1 MASEIPGDSD
11 LDSNSELGDS
21 VRHVLGSESADS
33 NDPDRLEIRG
43 IARLVAYMILDSA
56 THMLQHMLCKTFK
69 ISISAGHMLAIHF
82 SKSS

>member
-33 NDPDRLEIRG
+33 NDPGRLEIRG
-43 IARLVAYMILDSA
+43 IARLVAYMP
-56 THMLQHMLCKTFK
+56 TR
-69 ISISAGHMLAIHF
+69 
-82 SKSS
+82 